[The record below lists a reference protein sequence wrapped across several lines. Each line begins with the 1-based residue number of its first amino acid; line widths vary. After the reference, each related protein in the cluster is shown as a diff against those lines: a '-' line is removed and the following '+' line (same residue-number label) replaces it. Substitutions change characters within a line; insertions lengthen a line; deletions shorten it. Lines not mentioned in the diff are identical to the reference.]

1 MTRTDASRAATRK
14 AEQNRVKKVRAAGMR
29 PQHFFLP
36 DEVLVF
42 LDEVKA
48 VEGFR
53 RRDQAAA
60 FLIRE
65 AKRRR
70 AGLGREET
78 LTVTT

>member
-14 AEQNRVKKVRAAGMR
+14 AEQNLVKKVQAAGMR

-53 RRDQAAA
+53 RRDPAAA
-60 FLIRE
+60 FLIR
-65 AKRRR
+65 AAMQRR
-70 AGLGREET
+70 AGLGREEARP
-78 LTVTT
+78 

>member
-1 MTRTDASRAATRK
+1 
-14 AEQNRVKKVRAAGMR
+14 MR

-42 LDEVKA
+42 LDEVKV

-60 FLIRE
+60 FLIR
-65 AKRRR
+65 AAMQRR
-70 AGLGREET
+70 AGLGREEARP
-78 LTVTT
+78 

>member
-1 MTRTDASRAATRK
+1 MTRTDASRAATKR

-60 FLIRE
+60 FLIR
-65 AKRRR
+65 AAMQRR
-70 AGLGREET
+70 AGLGREEARP
-78 LTVTT
+78 